1 MRGRGLRKK
10 SRNLVLFLD
19 VETSYCRTTSVDKE
33 SMNVLNINPE
43 LKTEKRW
50 MEKDGS
56 QKERKRIADGQKKD
70 ELMILIR
77 RLS

>member
-1 MRGRGLRKK
+1 MRAEETGWWGGRERVEIRGRVLRKK

-43 LKTEKRW
+43 LKTEKR
-50 MEKDGS
+50 
-56 QKERKRIADGQKKD
+56 
-70 ELMILIR
+70 
-77 RLS
+77 